1 MTDEVEVL
9 VHISTSATR
18 QNDMLYRSLA
28 KAYTEFEPSK
38 THRDENGKRSKARF
52 TSGMQG
58 ADTIPTS
65 SNRAIAPEN
74 VHPAPTAS
82 KESYG
87 SFPSDLSSDWR
98 HQDHGSIPEDSVRP
112 VNHMEL
118 FDRSYISWRKSE
130 ASRSKSKR
138 DQDLVKTSSDGFED
152 ADTGFI
158 EDSQAALEALQSQ
171 LSDLCSVT
179 SADTSEDE
187 EEEEEEEEEDAGVNF
202 DHNRVHCDTIIDGN
216 QDLSTPGE
224 EPLLELSEHRSQ
236 ASPRSSPSKE
246 HTSTSLPSVEASQ
259 YAIDRDGDQLDF
271 SNLPTD
277 AFPPPP
283 AISVESPTALP
294 SQITKHLAVLKTR
307 NPDRFK
313 PLRVGRSLQ
322 PDERGYWRIDC
333 TKMRPDLQQDF
344 WSSLYGHVCSGRI
357 GWGTTLH
364 RDSDSAYALGV
375 VRLYCWG
382 EVVEHFWL
390 LLWLC
395 SNGMVVSL
403 GLRWIDADGVAVVEM
418 D

>member
-28 KAYTEFEPSK
+28 RAYTEFEPSG
-38 THRDENGKRSKARF
+38 TYRDEPGGRAKARS
-52 TSGMQG
+52 TPGMQG
-58 ADTIPTS
+58 ADTVPTS
-65 SNRAIAPEN
+65 SKRAIAQEN

-112 VNHMEL
+112 VSHLEL
-118 FDRSYISWRKSE
+118 LDRSYISWRKSE
-130 ASRSKSKR
+130 ASRSNSKR
-138 DQDLVKTSSDGFED
+138 GQELLKTSSDDFGD

-171 LSDLCSVT
+171 LSDLYSAT
-179 SADTSEDE
+179 SADTSEDDDDGDD
-187 EEEEEEEEEDAGVNF
+187 EDAGV
-202 DHNRVHCDTIIDGN
+202 DIDRDTIIDEN
-216 QDLSTPGE
+216 QHLSTPGE
-224 EPLLELSEHRSQ
+224 EPSSESSEDRSL
-236 ASPRSSPSKE
+236 ANPRSSSSKE
-246 HTSTSLPSVEASQ
+246 HTSTSLPLVEASQ
-259 YAIDRDGDQLDF
+259 HAIDRDGDQLDF

-277 AFPPPP
+277 AFPPQP

-294 SQITKHLAVLKTR
+294 SQITKHLVILKTR

-313 PLRVGRSLQ
+313 PLRVERSLQ
-322 PDERGYWRIDC
+322 ADERGYWRIDC
-333 TKMRPDLQQDF
+333 TNMRPNLQQDF
-344 WSSLYGHVCSGRI
+344 WSSLYEHVCSGRI
-357 GWGTTLH
+357 GWGTTMH
-364 RDSDSAYALGV
+364 RDSDSAYALGT

-395 SNGMVVSL
+395 
-403 GLRWIDADGVAVVEM
+403 
-418 D
+418 

>member
-18 QNDMLYRSLA
+18 QMDMLYRSLA
-28 KAYTEFEPSK
+28 KAYTEFEPSE
-38 THRDENGKRSKARF
+38 THRDEHGERAKARS

-58 ADTIPTS
+58 AETIPTS
-65 SNRAIAPEN
+65 SKRAIALEN

-112 VNHMEL
+112 VSHLEL
-118 FDRSYISWRKSE
+118 LDRSYISWRKSE

-138 DQDLVKTSSDGFED
+138 DQDPPKTSSDGFED

-171 LSDLCSVT
+171 LSDLYSVT

-187 EEEEEEEEEDAGVNF
+187 EEKDTGVNV
-202 DHNRVHCDTIIDGN
+202 DHNRVYRETVVDEN
-216 QDLSTPGE
+216 QHLSAPGE
-224 EPLLELSEHRSQ
+224 EPLLEPSEHHNQ
-236 ASPRSSPSKE
+236 ANPRSSPSKE
-246 HTSTSLPSVEASQ
+246 HTSTSLPLVEASQ
-259 YAIDRDGDQLDF
+259 HAIDRDGDQLDF

-283 AISVESPTALP
+283 AISIESPTTLP

-313 PLRVGRSLQ
+313 PLRVGRNLQ
-322 PDERGYWRIDC
+322 ADERGYWRIDC

-382 EVVEHFWL
+382 EVLEHFWL

-395 SNGMVVSL
+395 SNGKVVSL

>member
-18 QNDMLYRSLA
+18 QNDMLFRSLA
-28 KAYTEFEPSK
+28 RAYTEFEPSGV
-38 THRDENGKRSKARF
+38 HRYEPGKRVEASC

-58 ADTIPTS
+58 ADTVSTS
-65 SNRAIAPEN
+65 SNGAIAQEN

-112 VNHMEL
+112 VSHMEL
-118 FDRSYISWRKSE
+118 LDRSYISWRKSD
-130 ASRSKSKR
+130 ASKSKSKR
-138 DQDLVKTSSDGFED
+138 DQDPLKTSSDGFED

-171 LSDLCSVT
+171 LSDLYSAT
-179 SADTSEDE
+179 SADTSEGE
-187 EEEEEEEEEDAGVNF
+187 EDEEDAGVNA
-202 DHNRVHCDTIIDGN
+202 DHNRVYRDAVVDRTQHI
-216 QDLSTPGE
+216 SKPGK
-224 EPLLELSEHRSQ
+224 EPSPELSGDCSQ
-236 ASPRSSPSKE
+236 ANPKSSPSRE
-246 HTSTSLPSVEASQ
+246 HTATSLRLVEASQ
-259 YAIDRDGDQLDF
+259 HAIDREGDQLDF

-294 SQITKHLAVLKTR
+294 SQITKHLAVLKIR

-322 PDERGYWRIDC
+322 SDERGYWRIDC

-344 WSSLYGHVCSGRI
+344 WSSLHGHVCSGRI

-364 RDSDSAYALGV
+364 RDSDSAFALGV

>member
-9 VHISTSATR
+9 VHISTSTTR

-28 KAYTEFEPSK
+28 KACTEFEPSRI
-38 THRDENGKRSKARF
+38 HRDEPRKRLKASC

-58 ADTIPTS
+58 ADTVFTS
-65 SNRAIAPEN
+65 SKRAIAPEN

-87 SFPSDLSSDWR
+87 SFPSDISFDWR
-98 HQDHGSIPEDSVRP
+98 HQNQDSITEQSVHP
-112 VNHMEL
+112 VSDLEL
-118 FDRSYISWRKSE
+118 LNRSYISWRKSE
-130 ASRSKSKR
+130 ASRANPKR
-138 DQDLVKTSSDGFED
+138 DQDPLKTSSDGFED

-171 LSDLCSVT
+171 LSDLYSAT
-179 SADTSEDE
+179 SADTSEDDDE
-187 EEEEEEEEEDAGVNF
+187 DKDAGINI
-202 DHNRVHCDTIIDGN
+202 DHNRVDHDTIIDEN
-216 QDLSTPGE
+216 RDLSTPGE
-224 EPLLELSEHRSQ
+224 EPLPEPPEDRSQ
-236 ASPRSSPSKE
+236 ANPESSPSKE
-246 HTSTSLPSVEASQ
+246 HASTSLHLVEASQ

-294 SQITKHLAVLKTR
+294 SQITKHLAVLKIR

-322 PDERGYWRIDC
+322 ADERGYWRIDC
-333 TKMRPDLQQDF
+333 TKMRPNLQQDF

-364 RDSDSAYALGV
+364 RDSDSAFALGV

-395 SNGMVVSL
+395 SNGMVASL